1 MVEFLKS
8 YVDSENR
15 EDAEEVLWEDR
26 LAGYYYHYAMKC
38 RNKFV
43 SGWFELNLNINNLLT
58 VMTCRKYGLDKNQY
72 IVGNNDVAELLRSSN
87 ARDFGLGDEYEYL
100 ATAQHLADESDLMVR
115 ERKIDA
121 LKWQWLD
128 EKTFYVP
135 FDITSIFAYILK
147 LEMIERWLTLDK
159 TAGEKSFREIV
170 GVMKTGSRN
179 ALDEFK
185 RNNDK

>member
-58 VMTCRKYGLDKNQY
+58 VMTCETIQFSARQCFF
-72 IVGNNDVAELLRSSN
+72 ASS
-87 ARDFGLGDEYEYL
+87 
-100 ATAQHLADESDLMVR
+100 
-115 ERKIDA
+115 
-121 LKWQWLD
+121 
-128 EKTFYVP
+128 
-135 FDITSIFAYILK
+135 
-147 LEMIERWLTLDK
+147 
-159 TAGEKSFREIV
+159 
-170 GVMKTGSRN
+170 TG
-179 ALDEFK
+179 
-185 RNNDK
+185 